1 LTLSFTLD
9 TYHTGKEPKCF
20 FDDGVQ
26 SLPTMKKQ
34 DRASTLHPPDAGVWG
49 KRRRRPDVKK
59 EKGRKH
65 IIQPNRT
72 TFIRHKQ
79 LLITG
84 ALLTTLL
91 LLLFGIFSQLQ
102 PPDLTMPATGVTII
116 DYSKFLA
123 QVRSGNVL
131 AVSLQDQDITG
142 ALARQLPRGQ
152 VTPAPQAKMI
162 PLQAIPAIGTG
173 RVSTEASPPLYP
185 AQLVSTHLPASG
197 DATLIALLASKHVAI
212 KTLPSAQISP
222 WVLLIW
228 KLLPFLFL
236 LGMLVWV
243 LFPNRRVRS
252 PGPVDDYKHI
262 NQVRNRAESERRN
275 SPVPESSI
283 DDTSS
288 RNKSAHARV
297 SSEVRPEL
305 QPPPVTFVDVA
316 GIDEVRQ
323 EVEELV
329 QFLRAPEH
337 FERLGARIPRGALL
351 VGPPGTGKTLLAKA
365 VAGEA
370 GVPCFNVSASAF
382 VEMYVGV
389 GAKRVRDLFHLAR
402 ENAPCVIF
410 IDELDAV
417 GRKRTMSLGGSDERD
432 QTLNQLLV
440 ELDGF
445 AARQTIVVL
454 AATNRADILDP
465 ALLRPGRFDR
475 HVNVSLPDRAGRQAI
490 LRVHTRHTPLHDEV
504 SLEHLARLTTGMS
517 GADLANLVN
526 EAALCA
532 ARRDLEC
539 ITSACFEEALA
550 RVLLGAQRPIVLS
563 DKERRIIAF
572 HEAGHALVA
581 HHLPEADR
589 VSSVTIL
596 PRGQS
601 LGVTQ
606 FVAEEDR
613 YNYSRERIM
622 TRLIM
627 GLGGR
632 AAEELVFGPD
642 QVTTGAENDFQVV
655 TGLARK
661 MVTRWGMSER
671 MGVMF
676 VEGRAAA
683 SGPGL
688 RYHNGDAL
696 STRSRTLVADAS
708 GQLLLNGGDLPAR
721 QQRFGTRDAAASE
734 ASSASM
740 ASLIDQEVQSLLSEG
755 YQIAKTLLSEHSDQ
769 LNKLAQALM
778 EREQLDR
785 AAFEQLL
792 SA

>member
-1 LTLSFTLD
+1 
-9 TYHTGKEPKCF
+9 
-20 FDDGVQ
+20 
-26 SLPTMKKQ
+26 M
-34 DRASTLHPPDAGVWG
+34 
-49 KRRRRPDVKK
+49 KK

-65 IIQPNRT
+65 IMQPNRT
-72 TFIRHKQ
+72 MFIKHKQ
-79 LLITG
+79 SLITG

-91 LLLFGIFSQLQ
+91 LLLFGICSQLQ

-116 DYSKFLA
+116 DYSTFLA
-123 QVRSGNVL
+123 QVRAGNVL
-131 AVSLQDQDITG
+131 AVSLQERDITG
-142 ALARQLPRGQ
+142 ALARPLPSGQ
-152 VTPAPQAKMI
+152 VTPAPQTKMT
-162 PLQAIPAIGTG
+162 PLQAILGAGTG
-173 RVSTEASPPLYP
+173 RAEASPPLYP
-185 AQLVSTHLPASG
+185 AQLFSTRLPASG
-197 DATLIALLASKHVAI
+197 DATLITLLASKHVAI
-212 KTLPSAQISP
+212 KTLPSMQIPP
-222 WVLLIW
+222 WVLLLW

-236 LGMLVWV
+236 LWMLVWV

-252 PGPVDDYKHI
+252 PGQVDDYKHI
-262 NQVRNRAESERRN
+262 NQVRNRAESERRD
-275 SPVPESSI
+275 SPVPETSI

-288 RNKSAHARV
+288 RNNPAHARV
-297 SSEVRPEL
+297 SSAVRPEL

-389 GAKRVRDLFHLAR
+389 GAKRVRDLFQLAR

-454 AATNRADILDP
+454 AATNRADILDL

-475 HVNVSLPDRAGRQAI
+475 HINVSLPDRAGRQAI

-532 ARRDLEC
+532 ARRDLER

-563 DKERRIIAF
+563 DTERRIIAF

-589 VSSVTIL
+589 VSRVTIL

-613 YNYSRERIM
+613 YNYSRERLM
-622 TRLIM
+622 ARLSM

-632 AAEELVFGPD
+632 AAEELTFGPD

-655 TGLARK
+655 TDLARK

-671 MGVMF
+671 MGMMF

-696 STRSRTLVADAS
+696 STHSRTLVADVT
-708 GQLLLNGGDLPAR
+708 GRLRLNGGDLPAR
-721 QQRFGTRDAAASE
+721 HQRFGTPEAAASE

-740 ASLIDQEVQSLLSEG
+740 ATLIDQEVQNLLSEG
-755 YQIAKTLLSEHSDQ
+755 YQTAKTLLSEHSDQ

-778 EREQLDR
+778 EHEQLDR

>member
-1 LTLSFTLD
+1 
-9 TYHTGKEPKCF
+9 
-20 FDDGVQ
+20 VN
-26 SLPTMKKQ
+26 
-34 DRASTLHPPDAGVWG
+34 R
-49 KRRRRPDVKK
+49 KR
-59 EKGRKH
+59 GREL
-65 IIQPNRT
+65 IQQGRT
-72 TFIRHKQ
+72 TFISQKQ
-79 LLITG
+79 SLITG
-84 ALLTTLL
+84 VLLTALL
-91 LLLFGIFSQLQ
+91 LLLVGIFSQLVA
-102 PPDLTMPATGVTII
+102 PDPAAPARGTTVI
-116 DYSKFLA
+116 DYSSFLA
-123 QVRSGNVL
+123 QVRAGNVL
-131 AVSLQDQDITG
+131 VVVLQDQEIEG
-142 ALARQLPRGQ
+142 ALVRPLSRSQ
-152 VTPAPQAKMI
+152 VTPPPQTKTATLLARVALSVGSYAPGSDFPSLVMARATAL
-162 PLQAIPAIGTG
+162 PL
-173 RVSTEASPPLYP
+173 LDP
-185 AQLVSTHLPASG
+185 AQLVSTRLPERG
-197 DATLIALLASKHVAI
+197 DATLIPLLVSKHVVI
-212 KTLPSAQISP
+212 KMLPSTQLPS
-222 WVLLIW
+222 WFSLLW
-228 KLLPFLFL
+228 KPLPFLFL
-236 LGMLVWV
+236 MLILLWV

-252 PGPVDDYKHI
+252 PGTMGDHIHI
-262 NQVRNRAESERRN
+262 NQVRNRAE
-275 SPVPESSI
+275 PEWRDSRAPETSI

-288 RNKSAHARV
+288 RDKPAHGRT
-297 SSEVRPEL
+297 SSQARPEL
-305 QPPPVTFVDVA
+305 EPPPVTFADVA
-316 GIDEVRQ
+316 GIDEVRR

-329 QFLRAPEH
+329 QFLRAPER

-370 GVPCFNVSASAF
+370 GVPFFSVSASEF
-382 VEMYVGV
+382 VEVYVGV
-389 GAKRVRDLFHLAR
+389 GAKRVRDLFHQAR

-410 IDELDAV
+410 LDELDAV
-417 GRKRTMSLGGSDERD
+417 GRKRTPGLSGSDERD

-475 HVNVSLPDRAGRQAI
+475 HISVSLPDRAGRQAI
-490 LRVHTRHTPLHDEV
+490 LQVHTRHTPLHEQV
-504 SLEHLARLTTGMS
+504 SLERLARLTTGMS

-532 ARRDLEC
+532 ARRNLER

-563 DKERRIIAF
+563 ETERRIISF

-589 VSSVTIL
+589 VNSVTIL

-606 FVAEEDR
+606 FAAEEDR
-613 YNYSRERIM
+613 YNYSREWLM
-622 TRLIM
+622 ARLAVA
-627 GLGGR
+627 LGGR
-632 AAEELVFGPD
+632 AAEDLTFGPD

-655 TGLARK
+655 TGLARR

-671 MGVMF
+671 VGVMF
-676 VEGRAAA
+676 VEGRAPAA
-683 SGPGL
+683 GPGL

-696 STRSRTLVADAS
+696 STRSRTLAVNVD
-708 GQLLLNGGDLPAR
+708 GRLLLNGGDLPAR
-721 QQRFGTRDAAASE
+721 RHRFGTPDAAANE

-740 ASLIDQEVQSLLSEG
+740 ATVIDQEVQRLLSEG
-755 YQIAKTLLSEHSDQ
+755 YRMAKTVLSEHDDQ
-769 LNKLAQALM
+769 LNRLALALM